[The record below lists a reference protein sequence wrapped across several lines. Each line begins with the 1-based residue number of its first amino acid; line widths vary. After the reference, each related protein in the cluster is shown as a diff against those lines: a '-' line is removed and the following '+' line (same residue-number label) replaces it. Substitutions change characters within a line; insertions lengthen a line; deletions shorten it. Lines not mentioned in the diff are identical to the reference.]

1 MKNKCKI
8 GLELGTGRVKWV
20 SCIKDGIATKLGKL
34 LLKYYN
40 SNTAINNLLQGGS
53 VWSITEDPS
62 NPAVAEVTRVKVEG
76 MPLASEPAK
85 IEPSAYAY
93 EKSITLDINDIYE
106 CYYLFTKKGQWQIT
120 FRTRPN
126 QKVKAK
132 YTTENLAEFL
142 VALEKMFAD
151 RERAKEYKKKMKA
164 EARAKRE
171 AEANQAV
178 AQDQQSVVQVADAS
192 EKMVEAKQLAPET
205 NKLQALFVNNS
216 DTCIRA

>member
-1 MKNKCKI
+1 M
-8 GLELGTGRVKWV
+8 ELGTGRVKWV
-20 SCIKDGIATKLGKL
+20 TCIKDGIATKLGKL

-62 NPAVAEVTRVKVEG
+62 NPAVAEVTRVKVDG

-93 EKSITLDINDIYE
+93 EKSITLDTNDIYE

-126 QKVKAK
+126 QKIKKK

-142 VALEKMFAD
+142 VALEKMFAN
-151 RERAKEYKKKMKA
+151 RERAKEFKKQMKA
-164 EARAKRE
+164 KKRAERE
-171 AEANQAV
+171 QAEANQAV
-178 AQDQQSVVQVADAS
+178 AQENESVVQVADVS
-192 EKMVEAKQLAPET
+192 EKMIEAKQLAPET
-205 NKLQALFVNNS
+205 NKLQALFM
-216 DTCIRA
+216 A

>member
-1 MKNKCKI
+1 M
-8 GLELGTGRVKWV
+8 ELGTGRVKWIT
-20 SCIKDGIATKLGKL
+20 CIKDGIATKLGKL

-40 SNTAINNLLQGGS
+40 SSIAVNNLLKDGT
-53 VWSITEDPS
+53 VWSITENTEAEPF
-62 NPAVAEVTRVKVEG
+62 AEVTRVKVEG

-93 EKSITLDINDIYE
+93 EKSITLDTNDIYE

-126 QKVKAK
+126 QKVKKK

-151 RERAKEYKKKMKA
+151 RERAKEFKKQMKA
-164 EARAKRE
+164 KKRAERE
-171 AEANQAV
+171 QAVANQAV
-178 AQDQQSVVQVADAS
+178 AQDQQSVVQVADVS
-192 EKMVEAKQLAPET
+192 EKIVEAKQLAPET
-205 NKLQALFVNNS
+205 NKLQALFM
-216 DTCIRA
+216 A

>member
-8 GLELGTGRVKWV
+8 GMELGTGRVKWIT
-20 SCIKDGIATKLGKL
+20 CIKDGIATKLGKL

-62 NPAVAEVTRVKVEG
+62 NPAVAEVTRVKVDG

-93 EKSITLDINDIYE
+93 EKSITSDTNDIYE

-171 AEANQAV
+171 AEANQGV
-178 AQDQQSVVQVADAS
+178 AQESSSVVQVADAS
-192 EKMVEAKQLAPET
+192 EKMVEAQQLAPQR
-205 NKLQALFVNNS
+205 NNLHLLFRDFN
-216 DTCIRA
+216 

>member
-8 GLELGTGRVKWV
+8 GMELGTGRVKWIT
-20 SCIKDGIATKLGKL
+20 CIKDGIATKLGKL

-76 MPLASEPAK
+76 MPLASEPAR

-93 EKSITLDINDIYE
+93 EKSITLDTNDIYE

-151 RERAKEYKKKMKA
+151 RERAKEFKKQMKA
-164 EARAKRE
+164 KKRAERE
-171 AEANQAV
+171 QAV
-178 AQDQQSVVQVADAS
+178 ANQDVAQDNESVVQVADAS
-192 EKMVEAKQLAPET
+192 EKLVEAKQLAPET
-205 NKLQALFVNNS
+205 NKLQALFM
-216 DTCIRA
+216 A

>member
-1 MKNKCKI
+1 M
-8 GLELGTGRVKWV
+8 ELGTGRVKWIT
-20 SCIKDGIATKLGKL
+20 CIKDGIATKLGKL

-76 MPLASEPAK
+76 MPLTSEPAK

-93 EKSITLDINDIYE
+93 EKSITLDTNDIYE

-151 RERAKEYKKKMKA
+151 RERAKEFKKQMKA
-164 EARAKRE
+164 KKGAERE
-171 AEANQAV
+171 QAVANQDV

-192 EKMVEAKQLAPET
+192 EKIVEAQQLAPET
-205 NKLQALFVNNS
+205 NKPQALFM
-216 DTCIRA
+216 A

>member
-1 MKNKCKI
+1 M
-8 GLELGTGRVKWV
+8 ELGTGRVKWIT
-20 SCIKDGIATKLGKL
+20 CIKDGIATKLGKL

-76 MPLASEPAK
+76 MSLASEPVR

-93 EKSITLDINDIYE
+93 EKSITLDTNDIYE

-142 VALEKMFAD
+142 VALEKMFAN

-171 AEANQAV
+171 AEANQGV
-178 AQDQQSVVQVADAS
+178 AQEDSSVVQVADAS
-192 EKMVEAKQLAPET
+192 QKMVEAKQLAPET
-205 NKLQALFVNNS
+205 NKLQALFM
-216 DTCIRA
+216 A

>member
-8 GLELGTGRVKWV
+8 GMELGTGRVKWIT
-20 SCIKDGIATKLGKL
+20 CIKDGIATKLGKL

-62 NPAVAEVTRVKVEG
+62 NPVVAEVTRVKVEG

-93 EKSITLDINDIYE
+93 EKSITLDTNDIYE

-126 QKVKAK
+126 QKVKSK

-151 RERAKEYKKKMKA
+151 RERAKEFKKQMKA
-164 EARAKRE
+164 KKRAERE
-171 AEANQAV
+171 QAV
-178 AQDQQSVVQVADAS
+178 ANQDVAQDHESVVQVADAS

-205 NKLQALFVNNS
+205 NKLQALFM
-216 DTCIRA
+216 A

>member
-1 MKNKCKI
+1 M
-8 GLELGTGRVKWV
+8 ELGTGRVKWIT
-20 SCIKDGIATKLGKL
+20 CIKDGIATKLGKL

-62 NPAVAEVTRVKVEG
+62 NPAVAEVTRVKVDG

-93 EKSITLDINDIYE
+93 EKSITSDTNDIYE

-126 QKVKAK
+126 QKIKKK

-171 AEANQAV
+171 AEANQDV
-178 AQDQQSVVQVADAS
+178 AQESESVVQVADAS
-192 EKMVEAKQLAPET
+192 EKIVEAKQLAPET
-205 NKLQALFVNNS
+205 NKLQALFM
-216 DTCIRA
+216 A

>member
-1 MKNKCKI
+1 M
-8 GLELGTGRVKWV
+8 ELGTGRVKWIT
-20 SCIKDGIATKLGKL
+20 CIKDGIATKLGKL
-34 LLKYYN
+34 LLRYYN
-40 SNTAINNLLQGGS
+40 STIAVNNLLKDGT
-53 VWSITEDPS
+53 VWSITENTETAEPF
-62 NPAVAEVTRVKVEG
+62 AEVTRVKVEG
-76 MPLASEPAK
+76 MPLASEPAR

-93 EKSITLDINDIYE
+93 EKSITLDTNDIYE

-171 AEANQAV
+171 AEANQGV
-178 AQDQQSVVQVADAS
+178 AQDNESVVQVADAS
-192 EKMVEAKQLAPET
+192 EKLVEAQQLAPQR
-205 NKLQALFVNNS
+205 NNLHLLFRDFN
-216 DTCIRA
+216 

>member
-8 GLELGTGRVKWV
+8 GMELGTGRVKWIT
-20 SCIKDGIATKLGKL
+20 CIKDGIATKLGKL
-34 LLKYYN
+34 LLRYYN
-40 SNTAINNLLQGGS
+40 SSIAVNNLLKDGA
-53 VWSITEDPS
+53 VWSITENTEAEPF
-62 NPAVAEVTRVKVEG
+62 AEVTRVKVEG
-76 MPLASEPAK
+76 MPLASEPAR

-93 EKSITLDINDIYE
+93 EKSITLDTNDIYE

-151 RERAKEYKKKMKA
+151 RERAKEFKKQMKA
-164 EARAKRE
+164 KKRAERE
-171 AEANQAV
+171 QAVANQAV
-178 AQDQQSVVQVADAS
+178 AQDQQSVVQVADVS
-192 EKMVEAKQLAPET
+192 EKLVEAKQLAPET
-205 NKLQALFVNNS
+205 NKLQALFM
-216 DTCIRA
+216 A

>member
-1 MKNKCKI
+1 MKNKAKI
-8 GLELGTGRVKWV
+8 GMELGTGRVKWIT
-20 SCIKDGIATKLGKL
+20 CIKDGIATKLGKL

-62 NPAVAEVTRVKVEG
+62 NPDVAEVTRVKVEG

-93 EKSITLDINDIYE
+93 EKSITLDTNDIYE

-126 QKVKAK
+126 KKVKAK

-151 RERAKEYKKKMKA
+151 RERAKEFKKQMKA
-164 EARAKRE
+164 KKRAERE
-171 AEANQAV
+171 QAESNQAV
-178 AQDQQSVVQVADAS
+178 AQDQQSVVDVADAS
-192 EKMVEAKQLAPET
+192 EKLVEAKQLAPET
-205 NKLQALFVNNS
+205 NKLQALFM
-216 DTCIRA
+216 A

>member
-1 MKNKCKI
+1 M
-8 GLELGTGRVKWV
+8 ELGTGRVKWIT
-20 SCIKDGIATKLGKL
+20 CIKDGIATKLGKL

-40 SNTAINNLLQGGS
+40 SSIAVNNLLKDGA
-53 VWSITEDPS
+53 VWSITENTEATEPF
-62 NPAVAEVTRVKVEG
+62 AEVTRVKVDG

-85 IEPSAYAY
+85 IEPSAHVY
-93 EKSITLDINDIYE
+93 EKSITLDTNDIYE

-151 RERAKEYKKKMKA
+151 RERAKEFKKQMKA
-164 EARAKRE
+164 KKRAERE
-171 AEANQAV
+171 QAV
-178 AQDQQSVVQVADAS
+178 ANQDVAQEEQSVVQVADAS

-205 NKLQALFVNNS
+205 NKLQALFM
-216 DTCIRA
+216 A

>member
-1 MKNKCKI
+1 M
-8 GLELGTGRVKWV
+8 ELGTGRVKWIT
-20 SCIKDGIATKLGKL
+20 CIKDGIATKLGKL

-40 SNTAINNLLQGGS
+40 SSIAVNNLLKDGA
-53 VWSITEDPS
+53 VWSITENTETTEPF
-62 NPAVAEVTRVKVEG
+62 AEVTRVKVEG
-76 MPLASEPAK
+76 MPLASEPAR

-151 RERAKEYKKKMKA
+151 RERAKEFKKQMKA
-164 EARAKRE
+164 KKRAERE
-171 AEANQAV
+171 QAEFNQAV
-178 AQDQQSVVQVADAS
+178 AQENESVVQVADVS
-192 EKMVEAKQLAPET
+192 EKMIEAKQLAPQR
-205 NKLQALFVNNS
+205 NNLHLLFRDFN
-216 DTCIRA
+216 

>member
-1 MKNKCKI
+1 M
-8 GLELGTGRVKWV
+8 ELGTGRVKWIT
-20 SCIKDGIATKLGKL
+20 CIKDGIATKLGKL
-34 LLKYYN
+34 LLRYYN
-40 SNTAINNLLQGGS
+40 STIAVNNLLKDGS

-93 EKSITLDINDIYE
+93 EKSITLDTNDIYE

-142 VALEKMFAD
+142 VALEKMFAN
-151 RERAKEYKKKMKA
+151 RERAKEFKKQMKA
-164 EARAKRE
+164 KKRAERE
-171 AEANQAV
+171 QAEANQDV
-178 AQDQQSVVQVADAS
+178 AQESESVVQVADAS
-192 EKMVEAKQLAPET
+192 QKLVEAKQLAPET
-205 NKLQALFVNNS
+205 NKLQALFM
-216 DTCIRA
+216 A

>member
-8 GLELGTGRVKWV
+8 GMELGTGRVKWIT
-20 SCIKDGIATKLGKL
+20 CIKDGIATKLGKL

-62 NPAVAEVTRVKVEG
+62 NPAIAEVTRVKVDG

-85 IEPSAYAY
+85 IEPSAYVY

-126 QKVKAK
+126 KKVKAK

-151 RERAKEYKKKMKA
+151 RERAKEFKKQMKA
-164 EARAKRE
+164 KKRAERE
-171 AEANQAV
+171 QAEANQAV
-178 AQDQQSVVQVADAS
+178 AQENESVVQVADVS
-192 EKMVEAKQLAPET
+192 EKLVEAKALAPET
-205 NKLQALFVNNS
+205 NKLQALFM
-216 DTCIRA
+216 A

>member
-1 MKNKCKI
+1 M
-8 GLELGTGRVKWV
+8 ELGTGRVKWIT
-20 SCIKDGIATKLGKL
+20 CIKDGIATKLGKL

-40 SNTAINNLLQGGS
+40 SSISVNNLLKDGA
-53 VWSITEDPS
+53 VWSITENTEVTEPF
-62 NPAVAEVTRVKVEG
+62 AEVTRVKVDG

-93 EKSITLDINDIYE
+93 EKSITLDTNDIYE

-126 QKVKAK
+126 QKVKSK

-142 VALEKMFAD
+142 VALEKMFAN

-171 AEANQAV
+171 AEANQGV
-178 AQDQQSVVQVADAS
+178 AQESSSVVHVADAS
-192 EKMVEAKQLAPET
+192 EKMVEAQQLAPQR
-205 NKLQALFVNNS
+205 NNLHLLFRDFN
-216 DTCIRA
+216 

>member
-1 MKNKCKI
+1 MKNKAKI
-8 GLELGTGRVKWV
+8 GMELGTGRVKWIT
-20 SCIKDGIATKLGKL
+20 CIKDGIATKLGKL

-40 SNTAINNLLQGGS
+40 SSIAVNNLLKDGA
-53 VWSITEDPS
+53 VWSITENTEAEPF
-62 NPAVAEVTRVKVEG
+62 AEVTRVKVDG

-142 VALEKMFAD
+142 VALEKMFAN
-151 RERAKEYKKKMKA
+151 RERAKEFKKQMKA
-164 EARAKRE
+164 KKRAERE
-171 AEANQAV
+171 QAEANQDV
-178 AQDQQSVVQVADAS
+178 AQEEQSVVQVADAS
-192 EKMVEAKQLAPET
+192 EKMVEAQQLAPQR
-205 NKLQALFVNNS
+205 NNLHLLFRDFN
-216 DTCIRA
+216 

>member
-8 GLELGTGRVKWV
+8 GMELGTGRVKWIT
-20 SCIKDGIATKLGKL
+20 CIKNGIATKLGKL

-40 SNTAINNLLQGGS
+40 SSIAINNLLKDGA
-53 VWSITEDPS
+53 VWSITENTEATEPF
-62 NPAVAEVTRVKVEG
+62 AEVTRVKVEG
-76 MPLASEPAK
+76 MPLASEPAR
-85 IEPSAYAY
+85 IESSAYAY
-93 EKSITLDINDIYE
+93 EKSITLDVNDIYE

-126 QKVKAK
+126 QKVKSK

-171 AEANQAV
+171 AEANQDV
-178 AQDQQSVVQVADAS
+178 AQESESVVQVADAS
-192 EKMVEAKQLAPET
+192 EKMVEAQQLMPQQ
-205 NKLQALFVNNS
+205 NNLHLLFRDFN
-216 DTCIRA
+216 

>member
-1 MKNKCKI
+1 M
-8 GLELGTGRVKWV
+8 ELGTGRVKWIT
-20 SCIKDGIATKLGKL
+20 CIKDGIATKLGKL

-40 SNTAINNLLQGGS
+40 SSIAVNNLLKDGA
-53 VWSITEDPS
+53 VWSITENTEAEPF
-62 NPAVAEVTRVKVEG
+62 AEVTRVKVEG

-85 IEPSAYAY
+85 IEPSAHVY
-93 EKSITLDINDIYE
+93 EKSITLDTNDIYE

-151 RERAKEYKKKMKA
+151 RERAKEFKKQMKA
-164 EARAKRE
+164 KKRAERE
-171 AEANQAV
+171 QAV
-178 AQDQQSVVQVADAS
+178 TNQDVAQENESVVQVADVS

-205 NKLQALFVNNS
+205 NKLQALFM
-216 DTCIRA
+216 A

>member
-1 MKNKCKI
+1 M
-8 GLELGTGRVKWV
+8 ELGTGRVKWIT
-20 SCIKDGIATKLGKL
+20 CIKDGIATKLGKL

-93 EKSITLDINDIYE
+93 EKSITLDTNDIYE

-126 QKVKAK
+126 KKVKAK

-151 RERAKEYKKKMKA
+151 RERAKEFKKQMKA
-164 EARAKRE
+164 KKRAERE
-171 AEANQAV
+171 QAVANQGV

-192 EKMVEAKQLAPET
+192 QKLVEAKQLAPET
-205 NKLQALFVNNS
+205 NKLQALFM
-216 DTCIRA
+216 A

>member
-1 MKNKCKI
+1 M
-8 GLELGTGRVKWV
+8 ELGTGRVKWIT
-20 SCIKDGIATKLGKL
+20 CIKDGIATKLGKL

-40 SNTAINNLLQGGS
+40 SSIAVNNLLKDGA
-53 VWSITEDPS
+53 VWSITENTETAEPF
-62 NPAVAEVTRVKVEG
+62 AEVTRVKVEG

-85 IEPSAYAY
+85 IEPSAYVY
-93 EKSITLDINDIYE
+93 EKSITLDTNDIYE

-142 VALEKMFAD
+142 VALEKMFAN
-151 RERAKEYKKKMKA
+151 RERAKEFKKQMKA
-164 EARAKRE
+164 KKRAERE
-171 AEANQAV
+171 QAEANQGV

-192 EKMVEAKQLAPET
+192 EKIVEAKQLTPET
-205 NKLQALFVNNS
+205 NKLQALFM
-216 DTCIRA
+216 A

>member
-8 GLELGTGRVKWV
+8 GMELGTGRVKWIT
-20 SCIKDGIATKLGKL
+20 CIKDGIATKLGKL

-40 SNTAINNLLQGGS
+40 SSIAVNNLLKDGA
-53 VWSITEDPS
+53 VWSIVENTEGEPF
-62 NPAVAEVTRVKVEG
+62 AEVTRVKVDG

-93 EKSITLDINDIYE
+93 EKSITLDTNDIYE

-126 QKVKAK
+126 QKVKSK

-151 RERAKEYKKKMKA
+151 RERAKEFKKQMKA
-164 EARAKRE
+164 KKRAERE
-171 AEANQAV
+171 QAV
-178 AQDQQSVVQVADAS
+178 ANQGVAQEEQSVVQVADAS
-192 EKMVEAKQLAPET
+192 EKMVEAQQLMPQQ
-205 NKLQALFVNNS
+205 NNLHLLFRDFN
-216 DTCIRA
+216 

>member
-1 MKNKCKI
+1 M
-8 GLELGTGRVKWV
+8 ELGTGRVKWIT
-20 SCIKDGIATKLGKL
+20 CIKDGIVTKLGKL

-76 MPLASEPAK
+76 MPLASEPAR

-93 EKSITLDINDIYE
+93 EKSITLDTNDIYE

-171 AEANQAV
+171 AEASQGV
-178 AQDQQSVVQVADAS
+178 AQENESVVDVADVS
-192 EKMVEAKQLAPET
+192 EKLGEAKQLAPET
-205 NKLQALFVNNS
+205 NKLQALFM
-216 DTCIRA
+216 A

>member
-1 MKNKCKI
+1 M
-8 GLELGTGRVKWV
+8 ELGTGRVKWIT
-20 SCIKDGIATKLGKL
+20 CIKDGIATKLGKL

-40 SNTAINNLLQGGS
+40 SSIAVNNLLKDGA
-53 VWSITEDPS
+53 VWSITENTEAAKPF
-62 NPAVAEVTRVKVEG
+62 AEVTRVKVEG

-93 EKSITLDINDIYE
+93 EKSITLDTNDIYE

-151 RERAKEYKKKMKA
+151 RERAKEFKKQMKA
-164 EARAKRE
+164 KKRAERE
-171 AEANQAV
+171 AEANQDV
-178 AQDQQSVVQVADAS
+178 AQESSSVVQVADAS
-192 EKMVEAKQLAPET
+192 EKMIEAKQLAPQG
-205 NKLQALFVNNS
+205 NNLHLLFRDFN
-216 DTCIRA
+216 

>member
-1 MKNKCKI
+1 M
-8 GLELGTGRVKWV
+8 ELGTGRVKWIT
-20 SCIKDGIATKLGKL
+20 CIKDGIATKLGKL

-40 SNTAINNLLQGGS
+40 SSISVNNLLKDGA
-53 VWSITEDPS
+53 VWSITENTEAEPF
-62 NPAVAEVTRVKVEG
+62 AEVTRVKVDG

-93 EKSITLDINDIYE
+93 EKSITLDTNDIYE

-126 QKVKAK
+126 QKVKKK

-151 RERAKEYKKKMKA
+151 RERAKEFKKQMKA
-164 EARAKRE
+164 KKRAERE
-171 AEANQAV
+171 QAESNQAV
-178 AQDQQSVVQVADAS
+178 AQESSSVVQVADAS

-205 NKLQALFVNNS
+205 NKLQALFM
-216 DTCIRA
+216 A

>member
-1 MKNKCKI
+1 M
-8 GLELGTGRVKWV
+8 ELGTGRVKWV
-20 SCIKDGIATKLGKL
+20 TCIKDGIATKLGKL
-34 LLKYYN
+34 LLRYYN
-40 SNTAINNLLQGGS
+40 STIAVNNLLKDGA

-93 EKSITLDINDIYE
+93 EKSITLDTNDIYE

-126 QKVKAK
+126 KKVKAK

-151 RERAKEYKKKMKA
+151 RERAKEFKKQMKA
-164 EARAKRE
+164 KKRAERE
-171 AEANQAV
+171 QAESNQDV

-192 EKMVEAKQLAPET
+192 QKLVEAKQLVPET
-205 NKLQALFVNNS
+205 NKLQALFM
-216 DTCIRA
+216 A

>member
-8 GLELGTGRVKWV
+8 GMELGTGRVKWIT
-20 SCIKDGIATKLGKL
+20 CIKNGIATKLGKL

-40 SNTAINNLLQGGS
+40 SSIAVNNLLKDGA
-53 VWSITEDPS
+53 VWSITENTEAEPF
-62 NPAVAEVTRVKVEG
+62 AEVTRVKVEG

-93 EKSITLDINDIYE
+93 EKSITLDTNDIYE

-151 RERAKEYKKKMKA
+151 RERAKEFKKQMKA
-164 EARAKRE
+164 KKRAERE
-171 AEANQAV
+171 QAV
-178 AQDQQSVVQVADAS
+178 ANQGVAQDHESVVQVADAS
-192 EKMVEAKQLAPET
+192 QKLVEAKQLAPET
-205 NKLQALFVNNS
+205 NKLQALFM
-216 DTCIRA
+216 A

>member
-1 MKNKCKI
+1 M
-8 GLELGTGRVKWV
+8 ELGTGRVKWIT
-20 SCIKDGIATKLGKL
+20 CIKNGIATKLGKL

-40 SNTAINNLLQGGS
+40 SSIAINNLLKDGA
-53 VWSITEDPS
+53 VWSITENTEATEPF
-62 NPAVAEVTRVKVEG
+62 AEVTRVKVEG
-76 MPLASEPAK
+76 MPLASEPAR
-85 IEPSAYAY
+85 IESSAYAY
-93 EKSITLDINDIYE
+93 EKSITLDVNDIYE

-126 QKVKAK
+126 QKVKSK

-171 AEANQAV
+171 AEANQDV
-178 AQDQQSVVQVADAS
+178 AQESESVVQVADAS
-192 EKMVEAKQLAPET
+192 EKMVEAQQLMPQQ
-205 NKLQALFVNNS
+205 NNLHLLFRDFN
-216 DTCIRA
+216 

>member
-1 MKNKCKI
+1 M
-8 GLELGTGRVKWV
+8 ELGTGRVKWIT
-20 SCIKDGIATKLGKL
+20 CIKDGIATKLGKL

-62 NPAVAEVTRVKVEG
+62 NPDVAEVTRVKVDG
-76 MPLASEPAK
+76 MPLASEPAR

-93 EKSITLDINDIYE
+93 EKSITLDTNDIYE

-126 QKVKAK
+126 QKVKSK

-151 RERAKEYKKKMKA
+151 RERAKEFKKQMKA
-164 EARAKRE
+164 KKRAERE
-171 AEANQAV
+171 QAEANQDV
-178 AQDQQSVVQVADAS
+178 AQDHESVVQVADVS
-192 EKMVEAKQLAPET
+192 EKIVEAKQLAPET
-205 NKLQALFVNNS
+205 NKLQALFM
-216 DTCIRA
+216 A

>member
-8 GLELGTGRVKWV
+8 GMELGTGRVKWIT
-20 SCIKDGIATKLGKL
+20 CIKDGIATKLGKL

-40 SNTAINNLLQGGS
+40 SSIAVNNLLKDGA
-53 VWSITEDPS
+53 VWSISENREAEEPF
-62 NPAVAEVTRVKVEG
+62 AEVTRVKVEG

-85 IEPSAYAY
+85 IEPSAYVY
-93 EKSITLDINDIYE
+93 EKSITLDTNDIYE

-126 QKVKAK
+126 KKVKAK

-151 RERAKEYKKKMKA
+151 RERAKEFKKQMKA
-164 EARAKRE
+164 KKRAERE
-171 AEANQAV
+171 QAESNQAV
-178 AQDQQSVVQVADAS
+178 AQDQQSVVQVADVS
-192 EKMVEAKQLAPET
+192 EKLVEAKQLAPET
-205 NKLQALFVNNS
+205 NKLQALFM
-216 DTCIRA
+216 A